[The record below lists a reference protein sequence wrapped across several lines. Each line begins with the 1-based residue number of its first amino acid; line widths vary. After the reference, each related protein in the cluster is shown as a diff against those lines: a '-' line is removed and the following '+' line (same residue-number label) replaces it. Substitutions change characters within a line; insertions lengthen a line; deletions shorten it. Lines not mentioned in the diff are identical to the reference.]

1 MTALASIS
9 TPKWIRTCPGACLG
23 GRAVVKPRSRY
34 PRFMS
39 ATPHRVSAV
48 RRIGDRVQIE
58 AQEIAR
64 FLSTPAGRRMRGVLA
79 AGIILAAPAIFRIPG
94 LRRYPLIRAL
104 EFLGGAALIVRFA
117 EALRDWERQ
126 EPITLDLP

>member
-1 MTALASIS
+1 MNAPDA
-9 TPKWIRTCPGACLG
+9 G
-23 GRAVVKPRSRY
+23 
-34 PRFMS
+34 
-39 ATPHRVSAV
+39 VSVV
-48 RRIGDRVQIE
+48 RRIGTRVRIE
-58 AQEIAR
+58 AEEVAR
-64 FLSTPAGRRMRGVLA
+64 FLSTPAGSRMRGILA

-104 EFLGGAALIVRFA
+104 EILGGAALIVRFA

>member
-1 MTALASIS
+1 
-9 TPKWIRTCPGACLG
+9 
-23 GRAVVKPRSRY
+23 
-34 PRFMS
+34 MS
-39 ATPHRVSAV
+39 SSQRRGSVV

-64 FLSTPAGRRMRGVLA
+64 FLASPMGRRMRGVLA

-104 EFLGGAALIVRFA
+104 ELLGGAALIVRFA
-117 EALRDWERQ
+117 EALRDWEHN